1 MTRNRIPVSIAA
13 LAACCLLPAG
23 AAVADCSDQSWKD
36 FEQQLTAAQSAFA
49 RGNAKPIQALWSHAK
64 DVSIFGAAGGHEIG
78 WNLVGPRL
86 AWAATLKPDGVYS
99 DERLTLVMRKPLAL
113 VVQIEQ
119 VIRPNAD
126 GTHAAPNR
134 LRVTHVARCEGTVW
148 RLIHR
153 HADRLTETTP
163 AMSR

>member
-1 MTRNRIPVSIAA
+1 MNRNRIPVSIAA
-13 LAACCLLPAG
+13 LAVFGLLAAE
-23 AAVADCSDQSWKD
+23 AAVADCSEQSWKD
-36 FEQQLTAAQSAFA
+36 FERQETAAQSAFA
-49 RGNAKPIQALWSHAK
+49 QGNAKPIQALWSHAK

-78 WNLVGPRL
+78 WDLVGPRL
-86 AWAATLKPDGVYS
+86 AWAATLKPSGDYS
-99 DERLTLVMRKPLAL
+99 EERLSLVMQKPLAL

-126 GTHAAPNR
+126 GTPAAPSR

-153 HADRLTETTP
+153 HADRLMETTTAKP
-163 AMSR
+163 R